1 MDYKELKKSLAPWKP
16 VYALE
21 FALPRRFRRV
31 AKTVLFPLSLIV
43 LAAATAAFFSLLHV
57 AYGKLAGLC
66 LIFFSL
72 WLVFFLLDC
81 FYYSYYFKHSKEAGR
96 FAFELALVVLGS
108 PDDDIIYGFM
118 FSNLGK
124 KILWRCGIDR
134 ESQRDFLSNRK
145 FRLSGDKF
153 KLPEGRSTFRA
164 YLEGL
169 IASDA
174 EFKNF
179 ILA

>member
-43 LAAATAAFFSLLHV
+43 LAAATAAFFSLLPV

-81 FYYSYYFKHSKEAGR
+81 FYYSYYFKRSKEAGK

-108 PDDDIIYGFM
+108 PEGDITYGFVT
-118 FSNLGK
+118 SHLGQE
-124 KILWRCGIDR
+124 ILWRCGIDL
-134 ESQRDFLSNRK
+134 ESQRNFLLNRQTK
-145 FRLSGDKF
+145 ISAK
-153 KLPEGRSTFRA
+153 
-164 YLEGL
+164 
-169 IASDA
+169 
-174 EFKNF
+174 EFK
-179 ILA
+179 